1 MKSFQ
6 NLRFVTKLWL
16 LIGAVGLVGAGAALL
31 LASLVT
37 SYEQVLTTEVRQQD
51 TARKAQVTFKKQ
63 IQEWKDILLRG
74 YDPEQLTKYT
84 DQYHAREKEVKD
96 ITSALGKELT
106 DPKAKALV
114 GEFIKAHD
122 QMTSHYDTALRAFT
136 DSKGLAQ
143 REARI
148 FRWVSSISDTRCR
161 ASRRRV
167 RASNRKP
174 LC

>member
-1 MKSFQ
+1 MKSFK

-16 LIGAVGLVGAGAALL
+16 LIGAVGLVGATAALL

-37 SYEQVLTTEVRQQD
+37 SYEQILTTEVRQQD

-74 YDPEQLTKYT
+74 YDPEQLTRYT

-106 DPKAKALV
+106 DPKAKALIAD
-114 GEFIKAHD
+114 FIKAHD
-122 QMTSHYDTALRAFT
+122 QMTSHYDTALRAFI
-136 DSKGLAQ
+136 
-143 REARI
+143 ARL
-148 FRWVSSISDTRCR
+148 RTSSIRS
-161 ASRRRV
+161 SRSWRST
-167 RASNRKP
+167 AATWRKP
-174 LC
+174 RRSPSLPCSGHSSSSQ